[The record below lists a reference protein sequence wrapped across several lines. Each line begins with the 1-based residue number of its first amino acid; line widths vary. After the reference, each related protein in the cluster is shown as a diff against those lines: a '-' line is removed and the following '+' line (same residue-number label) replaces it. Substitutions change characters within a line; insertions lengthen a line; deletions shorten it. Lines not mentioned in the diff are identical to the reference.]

1 MKQKEYRQPSLVG
14 GNATGPVEEGDAY
27 TFFTGACRALL
38 GTQKW
43 SITLVFHDR
52 VQVSSGGGAGQT
64 AVRSLGAGCYK
75 GETVARGPLGLT

>member
-14 GNATGPVEEGDAY
+14 GNATGPVEGRGAE
-27 TFFTGACRALL
+27 TFFTAARRADL

-43 SITLVFHDR
+43 SFPVVFHDC
-52 VQVSSGGGAGQT
+52 VQVASGGGGRET
-64 AVRSLGAGCYK
+64 AVRSLGAGCNK